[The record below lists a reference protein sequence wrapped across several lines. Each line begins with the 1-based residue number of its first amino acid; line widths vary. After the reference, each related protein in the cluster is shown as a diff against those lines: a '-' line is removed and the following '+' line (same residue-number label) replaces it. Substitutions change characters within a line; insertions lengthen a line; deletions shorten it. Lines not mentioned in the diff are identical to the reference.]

1 MTMKAHSG
9 FGFVSKLRWYVA
21 VLEQHLTHKF
31 IAAVSVLMLWAGVA
45 MFVNA
50 PLREVRDSF
59 ALKVKSLES
68 RQEFIK
74 DRNALHNTNQKSS
87 LAYQFPSVTERDE
100 QLSNLLDLV
109 RRQGITLGRVDYKLE
124 QIEKVGISKLH
135 VKLTMIGDISSQRRL
150 VGLVVKKFNNLS
162 IDAAEYDREN
172 GSDTRFSSRMNLSLY
187 YKIGE
192 RK

>member
-1 MTMKAHSG
+1 MKAHSG

-31 IAAVSVLMLWAGVA
+31 IAAVSVLMLWTGVA

-50 PLREVRDSF
+50 PLREARDSF

-74 DRNALHNTNQKSS
+74 DRNALHITNQKTS
-87 LAYQFPSVTERDE
+87 LAYQFPSVKERDE
-100 QLSNLLDLV
+100 QLSSLLDLV
-109 RRQGITLGRVDYKLE
+109 RRQGVTLGRVDYKLE
-124 QIEKVGISKLH
+124 QLEKVGISKLH

-150 VGLVVKKFNNLS
+150 VGLVVKNFNNLS

-187 YKIGE
+187 YKTGE